1 MSHELIELRKYAT
14 QLEQK
19 NRHYLEI
26 IGGNLNNDPNLAK
39 KELTSQELA
48 QTKKLSRLRQADE
61 NFNDELIDI
70 LE

>member
-1 MSHELIELRKYAT
+1 
-14 QLEQK
+14 
-19 NRHYLEI
+19 LEI